1 VAKVLKHGHE
11 NVTNLSQS
19 MVEKTVVIWDILLN
33 IGYVLQS
40 LALVS
45 DMVLYKVN
53 SFPLA
58 ITFLP
63 HYSLLKP

>member
-1 VAKVLKHGHE
+1 VAKVLKHGQE
-11 NVTNLSQS
+11 NVANLSQS
-19 MVEKTVVIWDILLN
+19 MVEKTVVIWDNLLN

-58 ITFLP
+58 IAFLP

>member
-19 MVEKTVVIWDILLN
+19 MVEKTVVIWDNLLN
-33 IGYVLQS
+33 TGYVLQS